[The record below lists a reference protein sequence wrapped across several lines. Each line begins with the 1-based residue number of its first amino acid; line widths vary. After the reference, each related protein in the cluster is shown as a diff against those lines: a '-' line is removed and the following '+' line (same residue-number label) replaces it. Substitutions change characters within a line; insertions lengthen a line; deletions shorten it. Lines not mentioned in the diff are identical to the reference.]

1 MAPLVADAPATSSR
15 ARRRRPAE
23 VSSTSAPAASAPAG
37 VVVVSAARLFFGWR
51 SSARVPS
58 SWACALGGHSD
69 LIMVAPPRPKPT
81 PPWAFVA
88 RHRVWTP
95 SPNVPRPPPPP
106 LPPLPPPSCVPL
118 RLIGFVLARC
128 VIKSVACCCSTAGC
142 GCPRRVHSRRG
153 FERSTPSCSR
163 GPQKHAALAKG
174 IKKKHATWGCEGA
187 MAKMTNAWKVAE
199 RRVVRDFAVG
209 RANSSRKK

>member
-128 VIKSVACCCSTAGC
+128 VINRWRGVAPPQGAGALAAYIAAADLNVR
-142 GCPRRVHSRRG
+142 PPAARVDLRSMRRWRRASRRNT
-153 FERSTPSCSR
+153 RR
-163 GPQKHAALAKG
+163 GGVRVRWQK
-174 IKKKHATWGCEGA
+174 
-187 MAKMTNAWKVAE
+187 
-199 RRVVRDFAVG
+199 
-209 RANSSRKK
+209 